1 MSTTTPTSDVARSV
15 PAALTSRT
23 RPKRPG
29 PLATTW
35 TFTWRAMLKIKHDPD
50 QIYSSFILPIM
61 FTLVFTYLFGG
72 ALAGSTGDYLQ
83 FLMPG
88 ILVMTVI
95 MINMYTGISLNTD
108 ITKGIFDRFRSL
120 SIWRPGILVGALLGD
135 ALRYTIALVV
145 VTALGLL
152 LGFRPGGGV
161 LGVLGTILFLQL
173 FAFCLGWMWNAAGLV
188 LKSPESVNQLSS
200 VVLFPLVFA
209 SNVFVQP
216 ETMPGWLQVVVNVN
230 PITHAVT
237 AVRGLT
243 GGTLTGEQL
252 TWALVACG
260 ALLVVFAPLSMYLF
274 RAKSLR

>member
-1 MSTTTPTSDVARSV
+1 MTTPATATDVERPARTT
-15 PAALTSRT
+15 LTTRP

-29 PLATTW
+29 ALATSW
-35 TFTWRAMLKIKHDPD
+35 TFGWRALLKIKHDPD
-50 QIYSSFILPIM
+50 QLYSSFILPIM

-72 ALAGSTGDYLQ
+72 ALARSTGDYLQ

-108 ITKGIFDRFRSL
+108 ITKGIFDRFRGL

-135 ALRYTIALVV
+135 ALRYAIALVV
-145 VTALGLL
+145 VTAVGLL
-152 LGFRPGGGV
+152 LGFRPAGGV
-161 LGVLGTILFLQL
+161 LGVLGAILFLQL

-200 VVLFPLVFA
+200 AVLFPLVFA
-209 SNVFVQP
+209 SNIFVVP
-216 ETMPGWLQVVVNVN
+216 ETMPGWMQAIVNAN

-243 GGTLTGEQL
+243 GGTLTGEQFG
-252 TWALVACG
+252 WALAACG
-260 ALLVVFAPLSMYLF
+260 ALVVVFAPLSMYLF
-274 RAKSLR
+274 RAKGLR

>member
-1 MSTTTPTSDVARSV
+1 MTTPATTGDVERPANRVLGTRAR
-15 PAALTSRT
+15 PE
-23 RPKRPG
+23 RPG
-29 PLATTW
+29 PLATSRA
-35 TFTWRAMLKIKHDPD
+35 FAWRALLKIKHDPD
-50 QIYSSFILPIM
+50 QLYSSFILPIM

-108 ITKGIFDRFRSL
+108 ITKGIFDRFRGL
-120 SIWRPGILVGALLGD
+120 SIWRPGILAGALLGD
-135 ALRYTIALVV
+135 ALRYAIALVV

-161 LGVLGTILFLQL
+161 LGVLGAFLYLQL
-173 FAFCLGWMWNAAGLV
+173 FAFCLGWLWNAAGLV

-209 SNVFVQP
+209 SNIFVVP
-216 ETMPGWLQVVVNVN
+216 DTMPGWLRVVVGVN

-243 GGTLTGEQL
+243 AGTLTGDQL
-252 TWALVACG
+252 LWALVACA
-260 ALLVVFAPLSMYLF
+260 ALLVVFAPLAMYLF

>member
-1 MSTTTPTSDVARSV
+1 MSTTTPASDTRAV
-15 PAALTSRT
+15 PQALTTRT

-29 PLATTW
+29 PLSTTW
-35 TFTWRAMLKIKHDPD
+35 TFTWRALLKIKHDPD
-50 QIYSSFILPIM
+50 QLYSSFILPIM

-72 ALAGSTGDYLQ
+72 ALAGSTSDYLQ

-108 ITKGIFDRFRSL
+108 ITKGIFDRFRGL
-120 SIWRPGILVGALLGD
+120 SIWRPGILAGALLGD

-145 VTALGLL
+145 VTLLGLL
-152 LGFRPGGGV
+152 LGFRPEGGV
-161 LGVLGTILFLQL
+161 LGVLGAVLFLQL

-200 VVLFPLVFA
+200 MVLFPLVFA
-209 SNVFVQP
+209 SNVFV
-216 ETMPGWLQVVVNVN
+216 ETSTMPGWLQVVVNVN

-243 GGTLTGEQL
+243 GGTLTAEQF

-260 ALLVVFAPLSMYLF
+260 VLLLVFAPLSMYLF
-274 RAKSLR
+274 RSKSLR

>member
-1 MSTTTPTSDVARSV
+1 MSTTTPATDTRAV
-15 PAALTSRT
+15 PQALTTRA

-29 PLATTW
+29 PLSTTW
-35 TFTWRAMLKIKHDPD
+35 TFTWRALLKIKHDPD
-50 QIYSSFILPIM
+50 QLYSSFILPIM

-72 ALAGSTGDYLQ
+72 ALAGSTSDYLQ

-108 ITKGIFDRFRSL
+108 ITKGIFDRFRGL
-120 SIWRPGILVGALLGD
+120 SIWRPGILAGALLGD

-145 VTALGLL
+145 VTGLGLV
-152 LGFRPGGGV
+152 LGFRPEGGV
-161 LGVLGTILFLQL
+161 LGVLGAILFLQL

-200 VVLFPLVFA
+200 MVLFPLVFA
-209 SNVFVQP
+209 SNVFVDP
-216 ETMPGWLQVVVNVN
+216 TTMPGWLQVVVNIN

-243 GGTLTGEQL
+243 GGTLTMEQL

-260 ALLVVFAPLSMYLF
+260 VLLLVFAPLSMYLF
-274 RAKSLR
+274 RSKSLR

>member
-1 MSTTTPTSDVARSV
+1 MSTTTSATGTRAV
-15 PAALTSRT
+15 PQALTTRT

-29 PLATTW
+29 PLSTTW
-35 TFTWRAMLKIKHDPD
+35 TFTWRALLKIKHDPD
-50 QIYSSFILPIM
+50 QLYSSFILPIM

-72 ALAGSTGDYLQ
+72 ALAGSTSDYLQ

-108 ITKGIFDRFRSL
+108 ITKGIFDRFRGL
-120 SIWRPGILVGALLGD
+120 SIWRPGILAGALLGD

-152 LGFRPGGGV
+152 LGFRPEGGV
-161 LGVLGTILFLQL
+161 LGVLAAILFLQL

-200 VVLFPLVFA
+200 MVLFPLVFA
-209 SNVFVQP
+209 SNVFVEP
-216 ETMPGWLQVVVNVN
+216 TTMPGWLQIVVNVN

-243 GGTLTGEQL
+243 GGTLTAEQF

-260 ALLVVFAPLSMYLF
+260 ALLLVFAPLSMYLF
-274 RAKSLR
+274 RSKSLR

>member
-1 MSTTTPTSDVARSV
+1 MSTTTPATDTRAV
-15 PAALTSRT
+15 PQALTTRT

-29 PLATTW
+29 PLSTTW
-35 TFTWRAMLKIKHDPD
+35 TFTWRALLKIKHDPD
-50 QIYSSFILPIM
+50 QLYSSFILPIM
-61 FTLVFTYLFGG
+61 FTLVFTYFFGG
-72 ALAGSTGDYLQ
+72 ALAGSTSDYLQ

-108 ITKGIFDRFRSL
+108 ITKGIFDRFRGL
-120 SIWRPGILVGALLGD
+120 SIWRPGILAGALLGD

-145 VTALGLL
+145 VTGLGLV
-152 LGFRPGGGV
+152 LGFRPEGGV
-161 LGVLGTILFLQL
+161 LGVLGAVLFLQL

-200 VVLFPLVFA
+200 MVLFPLVFA
-209 SNVFVQP
+209 SNVFVEP
-216 ETMPGWLQVVVNVN
+216 TTMPGWLQVVVNVN

-243 GGTLTGEQL
+243 GGTLTAEQF

-260 ALLVVFAPLSMYLF
+260 VLLLVFAPLSMYLF
-274 RAKSLR
+274 RSKSLR

>member
-1 MSTTTPTSDVARSV
+1 MTSSTTATDADRPAG
-15 PAALTSRT
+15 AALITRT

-29 PLATTW
+29 ALATSW
-35 TFTWRAMLKIKHDPD
+35 TFAWRALLKIKHDPD
-50 QIYSSFILPIM
+50 QLYSSFILPIM
-61 FTLVFTYLFGG
+61 FTLVFTFLFGG

-108 ITKGIFDRFRSL
+108 ITKGIFDRFRGL
-120 SIWRPGILVGALLGD
+120 SIWRPGILAGALLGD
-135 ALRYTIALVV
+135 VLRYAIALVV
-145 VTALGLL
+145 VTVLGVL
-152 LGFRPGGGV
+152 LGFRPAGGV
-161 LGVLGTILFLQL
+161 LGVLGAFLFLQL

-200 VVLFPLVFA
+200 MVLFPLVFA
-209 SNVFVQP
+209 SNVFVLP
-216 ETMPGWLQVVVNVN
+216 DTMPGWLAAVVNAN

-237 AVRGLT
+237 TVRGLT
-243 GGTLTGEQL
+243 AGDLTSGQLLGG
-252 TWALVACG
+252 LVACA
-260 ALLVVFAPLSMYLF
+260 ALLVIFAPLSMYLF